1 MDFMGFMVVLW
12 LAALVVFII
21 GEALTT
27 ALTSIWFAAGALA
40 ALIVAAIAPELIWL
54 QVLFFVVVSGLA
66 LLFTRPLAKRYF
78 NAKSMRATNAD
89 RVLEMTGVV
98 KVEIDNLKG
107 TGLVYVGG
115 KDWTARSTDGQ
126 IIPKDA
132 LVQIRRIEGV
142 KLMVEPQLVSTE
154 KAD

>member
-1 MDFMGFMVVLW
+1 MDFIVILW
-12 LAALVVFII
+12 LAALVVFLI
-21 GEALTT
+21 GEGLTT
-27 ALTSIWFAAGALA
+27 ALTSIWFAAGALV
-40 ALIVAAIAPELIWL
+40 ALIIVAIAPELIWL
-54 QVLFFVVVSGLA
+54 QIVVFIVVSGLA

-89 RVLEMTGVV
+89 RVLDMTGVV
-98 KVEIDNLKG
+98 KEEIDNLKG
-107 TGLVYVGG
+107 TGLVYVDG

-126 IIPKDA
+126 IISKDA

-142 KLMVEPQLVSTE
+142 KLMVEPQLVASG